1 MNVDIEDEWNAEAAD
16 ELAKIP
22 AKAAMLD
29 NMQAKRPTTTE
40 IVHTWQDGREE
51 VRYRRPY
58 NSAEALEM
66 VGQVLDLQRIHGAA
80 CPYSFRHVA

>member
-1 MNVDIEDEWNAEAAD
+1 VDIEDEWNAEAAD

-29 NMQAKRPTTTE
+29 NMEAKRPTTTE
-40 IVHTWQDGREE
+40 IVYTAQDGSQE

-58 NSAEALEM
+58 NSADALEL

-80 CPYSFRHVA
+80 CPYIFRHVA